1 MGRKR
6 MTERQLSAAIVE
18 YAESQ
23 GWMVFTISNTKA
35 AGLRSH
41 TGEGFPDLFMIREHV
56 IIAAELKVGDGKLT
70 EAQERWLDA
79 FNAVPGNE
87 YGYHVYGYLWREK
100 HWLGGAV
107 EYALCR

>member
-1 MGRKR
+1 MTKR
-6 MTERQLSAAIVE
+6 MSERQLSAAIVE

-23 GWMVFTISNTKA
+23 GWLVFTINNTKA

-41 TGEGFPDLFMIREHV
+41 TGEGFPDLFMIRDEV
-56 IIAAELKVGDGKLT
+56 IIAAELKVGDRELT
-70 EAQERWLDA
+70 EAQKRWLDA
-79 FNAVPGNE
+79 FNAVPGD
-87 YGYHVYGYLWREK
+87 VYGYLWREK